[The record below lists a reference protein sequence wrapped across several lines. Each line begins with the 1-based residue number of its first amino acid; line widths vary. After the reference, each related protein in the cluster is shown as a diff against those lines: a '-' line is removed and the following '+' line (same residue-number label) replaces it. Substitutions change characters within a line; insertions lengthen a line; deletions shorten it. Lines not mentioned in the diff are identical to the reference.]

1 MEEKEGLSLGD
12 IFRIIGRYWI
22 GLLATICVVT
32 GAGFIVGSKL
42 SKPTYSVKHDVTISY
57 KDQNS
62 SLAIIGT
69 ATDFITSSEIFK
81 KTAKIVNN
89 SEYKGKTGDINPIAD
104 VKECLSLTTRD
115 KSVVLEVTYTS
126 ARKELVVVVM
136 NAYLTAIDKAS
147 DAIDAQK
154 YPVFAPLK
162 KGNGTGY
169 TIEGVATEDEITT
182 KVTSKKMILL
192 VSGALGCV
200 FALIYVFVR
209 YATDKKIYDLEA
221 ISNKYQIKSLG
232 NVPELS
238 DSKGE

>member
-69 ATDFITSSEIFK
+69 ATDFITSSTIFQQ
-81 KTAKIVNN
+81 TADIVNN
-89 SEYKGKTGDINPIAD
+89 SEYKGKTGDINPITD

-126 ARKELVVVVM
+126 ARKELVLVVM
-136 NAYLTAIDKAS
+136 NAYLTAIDQKS
-147 DAIDAQK
+147 DAIDAK
-154 YPVFAPLK
+154 DTFFAPLK
-162 KGNGTGY
+162 KGNGTGFK
-169 TIEGVATEDEITT
+169 IEGKATEDEITT

-221 ISNKYQIKSLG
+221 ISNKYQIKLLG

>member
-81 KTAKIVNN
+81 RTEKIVNN
-89 SEYKGKTGDINPIAD
+89 SEYEGKTGDINPITD

-126 ARKELVVVVM
+126 SRKELVVVVM
-136 NAYLTAIDKAS
+136 NAYLSAIDQAS
-147 DAIDAQK
+147 DDIDAQD
-154 YPVFAPLK
+154 PVFAPLK
-162 KGNGTGY
+162 KGNGTGFK
-169 TIEGVATEDEITT
+169 IEGKATEDEITT

-209 YATDKKIYDLEA
+209 YATDKKIYDLET

>member
-22 GLLATICVVT
+22 GLLATICIAT

-81 KTAKIVNN
+81 QTAEIVNN

-136 NAYLTAIDKAS
+136 NAYLSAIDQAS
-147 DAIDAQK
+147 DDVQDSSI
-154 YPVFAPLK
+154 FAPLK

-169 TIEGVATEDEITT
+169 KIEGVATEEEITT

>member
-81 KTAKIVNN
+81 KTAEIVNN
-89 SEYKGKTGDINPIAD
+89 SEYEGKTGDINPIAH

-136 NAYLTAIDKAS
+136 NAYLSAIDQAS
-147 DAIDAQK
+147 DAIDVQESST
-154 YPVFAPLK
+154 FAPLK
-162 KGNGTGY
+162 KGNGTGF
-169 TIEGVATEDEITT
+169 TIEGVATNEEITT

>member
-69 ATDFITSSEIFK
+69 ATDFITSSEILK
-81 KTAKIVNN
+81 KTAEIVNN
-89 SEYKGKTGDINPIAD
+89 SEYEGKAGNINPITD

-126 ARKELVVVVM
+126 VRKELVVVVM
-136 NAYLTAIDKAS
+136 NAYLAAIDQAS
-147 DAIDAQK
+147 DAINVQK
-154 YPVFAPLK
+154 YPAFAPLK
-162 KGNGTGY
+162 KGNGTGFK
-169 TIEGVATEDEITT
+169 IEGDATEDEITT

-200 FALIYVFVR
+200 LSLIYVFVR

-221 ISNKYQIKSLG
+221 ISNKYQIKLLG

>member
-22 GLLATICVVT
+22 GLLATICIAT

-69 ATDFITSSEIFK
+69 ATDFITSSTIFQQ
-81 KTAKIVNN
+81 TADIVNN

-136 NAYLTAIDKAS
+136 NAYLTAIDQAS
-147 DAIDAQK
+147 DAIDAQNSI
-154 YPVFAPLK
+154 FAPLK
-162 KGNGTGY
+162 KGNGTGFI
-169 TIEGVATEDEITT
+169 IEGDATEDEITT

>member
-1 MEEKEGLSLGD
+1 MEEKEGLTLGD

-22 GLLATICVVT
+22 GLIATICIVS
-32 GAGFIVGSKL
+32 GSGFIGGSL
-42 SKPTYSVKHDVTISY
+42 FLKPTYSVKHDVTINY

-69 ATDFITSSEIFK
+69 ATDFITSSDIFER
-81 KTAKIVNN
+81 TVNIVNN

-136 NAYLTAIDKAS
+136 NAYLSAIDQAS
-147 DAIDAQK
+147 DAIDAQD
-154 YPVFAPLK
+154 PVFAPLK

-169 TIEGVATEDEITT
+169 KIEGVATEDEITT

>member
-22 GLLATICVVT
+22 GLLATIFVVT

-69 ATDFITSSEIFK
+69 ATDFITSSTIFQQ
-81 KTAKIVNN
+81 TADIVNN

-136 NAYLTAIDKAS
+136 NAYLTAIDQAS
-147 DAIDAQK
+147 DAIDAQNSI
-154 YPVFAPLK
+154 FAPLK
-162 KGNGTGY
+162 KGNGTGFI
-169 TIEGVATEDEITT
+169 IEGDATEDEITT

-200 FALIYVFVR
+200 LSLIYVFVR